1 MEAEN
6 TVKPMDLYRVH
17 VAVVL
22 KGSRDPEGETILRDV
37 VLAGGINYVAKVVSG
52 KYLSFT
58 VKSSNGEEAV
68 KLVTNLCRDLRI
80 FNPTVHK
87 LIVLGVEYGGS
98 SGC

>member
-1 MEAEN
+1 MEAGN
-6 TVKPMDLYRVH
+6 TIKPIGLYKVH

-37 VLAGGINYVAKVVSG
+37 VLASGVDYVVKVTSG

-58 VKSSNGEEAV
+58 VKSSDGEEAI

-87 LIVLGVEYGGS
+87 LIVLGVEYGDGS
-98 SGC
+98 GY